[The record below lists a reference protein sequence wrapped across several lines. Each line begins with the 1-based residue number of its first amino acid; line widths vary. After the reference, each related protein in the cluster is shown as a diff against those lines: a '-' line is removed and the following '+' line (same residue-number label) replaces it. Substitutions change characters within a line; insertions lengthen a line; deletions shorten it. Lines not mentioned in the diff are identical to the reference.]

1 MKVLV
6 VDDSRPMRMFIR
18 RALETAGH
26 EVAEAADGAIALRV
40 AREFEPHLA
49 LLDWNMP
56 EVDGITCLQMLKA
69 RYGSSVKAVLTTA
82 EADSVRMDEAIEN
95 GADGYLVKPFS
106 ADELITLVT
115 RTLS

>member
-1 MKVLV
+1 MRVLV

-18 RALETAGH
+18 RALEAAGY

-40 AREFEPHLA
+40 AREFAPDLA

-69 RYGSSVKAVLTTA
+69 RYGAAVKAVLTTA
-82 EADSVRMDEAIEN
+82 EADSVRMDEAMEN

-106 ADELITLVT
+106 TTELIEVVV